1 MIKNKKNDKDVA
13 VQNSDSKKKKKDSKK
28 TEPKAPP
35 LDPSQRE
42 LNKIFFQLLEYSRN
56 DIFID
61 GNTFFIDG
69 STDKHDQQSIQT
81 KRDIY
86 VDLDPLDEHASY
98 DQPEVIEKIVAIASE
113 TNAFGAV
120 FTGRGYH
127 IHYLLNKNIP
137 IFYIKDIYIH
147 MAMYFQNIIKE
158 KIKEYELNKIFKV
171 DPASKSYTQ
180 LSRTPGS
187 INPKTGKLVRWVYQ
201 NTDNFID
208 YEKLL
213 NVLILTKD
221 DIKEPL
227 LESIIAEFPEFNNAH
242 IDSIEDFFST
252 EWMEK
257 IVNHISLKVYGE
269 EQNLTKGFN
278 CVLHEEKHPSAYI
291 MPRKG
296 KASYSDF
303 HLEYRQDPIIPNI
316 LGKYKNVF
324 EVGLSY
330 VLGKNVLMTRKA
342 TNEFIRILIDRAYIH
357 NNSFKLEKEKVL
369 DDIDNLMSLLHQ
381 KKLKN
386 IKLYRT
392 LETIRDAIIYK
403 LNYGQDKFLFTQKWL
418 ASVSQTDPA
427 DASKILSLLT
437 AVGLLKRVGIYKLNA
452 KNQTN
457 DRYLFTEI
465 SYETYMEEYQGSYC
479 TYVYQYNFNAN
490 ISKIANDIYSF
501 FSKYKFK
508 DIKLKVLQ
516 TFFSIKKMFFIPS
529 NKRDKKN
536 KKVKTSSNQPTRKHS
551 EDFISKNFHFAM
563 KELRKLLHPSVFF
576 SSPPEPE
583 LEFVKQT

>member
-1 MIKNKKNDKDVA
+1 MAKNNKDVA
-13 VQNSDSKKKKKDSKK
+13 VQNTDSKKKKKDSKK
-28 TEPKAPP
+28 VEPKAPP

-42 LNKIFFQLLEYSRN
+42 LNKNFFQLLEYSKK
-56 DIFID
+56 DFFIE
-61 GNTFFIDG
+61 GNTFFVDG

-81 KRDIY
+81 KRNIY

-98 DQPEVIEKIVAIASE
+98 DQPEVIKQIMAIAEE

-187 INPKTGKLVRWVYQ
+187 INPKTGKLVKWVYQ
-201 NTDNFID
+201 NVDSFID
-208 YEKLL
+208 YEELL

-221 DIKEPL
+221 DIKEPIL
-227 LESIIAEFPEFNNAH
+227 DSVIAEFPEFNNAH

-269 EQNLTKGFN
+269 EQNVRKGFN

-291 MPRKG
+291 MLRNG

-303 HLEYRQDPIIPNI
+303 HLETRQDPIIPNI
-316 LGKYKNVF
+316 LGKYKNMF
-324 EVGLSY
+324 EVMLSHIF
-330 VLGKNVLMTRKA
+330 GKNVLMTRKA
-342 TNEFIRILIDRAYIH
+342 TNEFIRVLIDKANIYNH
-357 NNSFKLEKEKVL
+357 TFESEKAKVL
-369 DDIDNLMSLLHQ
+369 DDIDNLMAELNM
-381 KKLKN
+381 KGLKN
-386 IKLYRT
+386 IKLYRS
-392 LETIRDAIIYK
+392 LMVIRDTIIYK
-403 LNYGQDKFLFTQKWL
+403 LNYGQDKFIMTQKWL
-418 ASVSQTDPA
+418 AELSRTSPA

-437 AVGLLKRVGIYKLNA
+437 ASGLLKRTSIYLMNA
-452 KNQTN
+452 KNETN
-457 DRYLFTEI
+457 DRYRFTEI
-465 SYETYMEEYQGSYC
+465 SYNTYLEEYKGKYS
-479 TYVYQYNFNAN
+479 TYAYQYNFNAD
-490 ISKIANDIYSF
+490 IHKIADDIYNF
-501 FSKYKFK
+501 FKKFSFK
-508 DIKLKVLQ
+508 DIKYKVLIA
-516 TFFSIKKMFFIPS
+516 FFPIRNLLIIPS
-529 NKRDKKN
+529 NKRKKGN
-536 KKVKTSSNQPTRKHS
+536 TPSKPQKHS
-551 EDFISKNFHFAM
+551 DRNRQENLTESLFHHM
-563 KELRKLLHPSVFF
+563 LKELPKLLHPSVFF
-576 SSPPEPE
+576 SSPPEPK